1 MVVVGRCCHSEYHT
15 HATLSLL
22 SIAYPS
28 NTSSASLAS
37 DRESCHY
44 EARPGSGYDN
54 GMNGVQHSPG
64 LIITTSRLHH
74 HPQSTTSD
82 HTSHQS
88 ASATPENAMNAS
100 TFVSSGQAYRQPN
113 GVQQPYQ
120 SLSMT
125 TMNAFAG
132 ESGSTPSQ
140 ASAGGAFSSTPASVM
155 IRRLPANTTEETLRL
170 MVVFSQEFVD
180 AEVLAPEKSEDPGY
194 RSAILRFT
202 SPAGAMQAKT
212 MLDGK
217 VANDAQMIVE
227 LYYGSPPASRRYTV
241 DNTANPISSSSTSST
256 ASSAGPTPRQSS
268 RFNGA
273 FQTQQ
278 KVSPPINGAYAS
290 NELPNPENSAH
301 YQSLF
306 SPQSPIG
313 NHLNERTRITG
324 KSLINN
330 DSVDDDETGELLK
343 DPVAYAENGPSSIQG
358 RRPTNPQIPVSRMAG
373 LSLNTSS
380 AAGPAPMS
388 SFANTPQALSAVSH
402 TNAMSPTTLT
412 NGGPPVNYQLGS
424 QHYQRHNFP
433 PVNPADQNPPCNT
446 LYVGNLPI
454 DTSEDELK
462 AMFSKQRGY
471 KRLCFRTKQNGPM
484 CFVEFEDVSFA
495 TKALHE
501 LYGHPLHNSIKG
513 GIRLSFSKNPLGVRS
528 GQGISSPGPSNL
540 PGAMQ
545 GMNGVMLGGS
555 STSFS
560 TASGPPP
567 GLTAPPGLGPSR
579 MTYTGAINS
588 INVGNGQYPATSY
601 GGNTTWNGPVFA
613 SAMTAGGPAAMMN
626 GANTQFP
633 PAYMMGR

>member
-1 MVVVGRCCHSEYHT
+1 
-15 HATLSLL
+15 
-22 SIAYPS
+22 
-28 NTSSASLAS
+28 
-37 DRESCHY
+37 
-44 EARPGSGYDN
+44 
-54 GMNGVQHSPG
+54 
-64 LIITTSRLHH
+64 
-74 HPQSTTSD
+74 
-82 HTSHQS
+82 
-88 ASATPENAMNAS
+88 MNAS
-100 TFVSSGQAYRQPN
+100 TFVPSGQAFRQPN
-113 GVQQPYQ
+113 GGQQNYQ

-132 ESGSTPSQ
+132 EGTPNTSQ
-140 ASAGGAFSSTPASVM
+140 SAGATFSSGPSSIV
-155 IRRLPANTTEETLRL
+155 IRRLPLNTTEDTLRA
-170 MVVFSQEFVD
+170 MVVFSKEFIE
-180 AEVLAPEKSEDPGY
+180 AEVLSVEKSEDPGF
-194 RSAILRFT
+194 RSAVLRFK
-202 SPAGAMQAKT
+202 SPAGAIEAKN

-217 VANDAQMIVE
+217 PNVANDAQMIVE
-227 LYYGSPPASRRYTV
+227 IYYGSPTASRRYTV
-241 DNTANPISSSSTSST
+241 DNSTNPGPSSSTSST

-268 RFNGA
+268 RFNGT
-273 FQTQQ
+273 FQTTQR
-278 KVSPPINGAYAS
+278 VSPPTNGTYAS

-358 RRPTNPQIPVSRMAG
+358 RRPTNPQIPISRMTG
-373 LSLNTSS
+373 LSLNTNN
-380 AAGPAPMS
+380 AAGSAPLS
-388 SFANTPQALSAVSH
+388 SYSQTPQALSSAAQA
-402 TNAMSPTTLT
+402 NPMSPSTLT
-412 NGGPPVNYQLGS
+412 NGGPPANYQLGS

-528 GQGISSPGPSNL
+528 GQGMTTPGPPIL
-540 PGAMQ
+540 PGQMQ
-545 GMNGVMLGGS
+545 GMNGVILGGPGA
-555 STSFS
+555 SFS

-567 GLTAPPGLGPSR
+567 GLAAPPGLGPSR
-579 MTYTGAINS
+579 MGYTNS
-588 INVGNGQYPATSY
+588 MSPMNGTNGQYPATSY
-601 GGNTTWNGPVFA
+601 AGTSNTWTGPVFNG
-613 SAMTAGGPAAMMN
+613 AMTAGGPATMMN
-626 GANTQFP
+626 GGGNGFP